1 MMRKPWIQ
9 FLTSMKEPS
18 SCSHTEFSL
27 KLNMPG
33 QCIPLEFL
41 IVALLT
47 PRLPKVWP
55 CATGCGKRAELEAIV
70 LEFGSR
76 LKVRET
82 SSLSLHLTMI
92 IQSSALLELGVMIS
106 SEIP

>member
-1 MMRKPWIQ
+1 
-9 FLTSMKEPS
+9 
-18 SCSHTEFSL
+18 
-27 KLNMPG
+27 MPG

-55 CATGCGKRAELEAIV
+55 CATGCGKRTELEAIV
-70 LEFGSR
+70 LVFGSR

-82 SSLSLHLTMI
+82 SSLSLHLTI
-92 IQSSALLELGVMIS
+92 KIQSSVLFELGVMIS

>member
-9 FLTSMKEPS
+9 FLTSMKESS

-76 LKVRET
+76 LKNEGEGN
-82 SSLSLHLTMI
+82 I
-92 IQSSALLELGVMIS
+92 
-106 SEIP
+106 